1 MWFNTLQV
9 PPSPNLLKELETLK
23 TFQVKLESGLV
34 LVKLEDL

>member
-1 MWFNTLQV
+1 MWFKPLEVT
-9 PPSPNLLKELETLK
+9 PSPNRLKELETLK